1 MVFLELLGRREPV
14 RRIPAL
20 ADLAPEHASSAIFVV
35 MRRMRAPL
43 ITLIVIFTISVV
55 GLTLVPGVDD
65 QGRPAHVGLFD
76 SFYFVSYTATT
87 IGFGELPWP
96 FTPAQRLWVT
106 FTIYASVIGWAYAIG
121 SLLTLL
127 QDRAFQQAVAL
138 QGFTRKVGRMR
149 EPFFLVAG
157 FGRAGE
163 LLARDFDALGQQL
176 VVIDSAP
183 SRIDALEL
191 GSYHADIPGLVA
203 DAANPRNLGA
213 AGLNHP
219 SCAAVLALT
228 DDDETNLAVTMA
240 AALLRPDIP
249 VVARTVSAAVAERMH
264 AFGTPT
270 VVNPFDRFGEH
281 LRLALSAPASY
292 QLLTWLEAGPGGELP
307 ALGQPRRDGLWVVC
321 GYGRFGR
328 EVTSDLQAAG
338 LEVVVVESVDREDQG
353 PEVVVGDA
361 SDADV
366 LVGAGLERAVGLVA
380 GTDNDTTNLSML
392 AAARRINPGLFLA
405 ARQNLPTSAALF
417 EAMHPDSVLVPT
429 EVVAHE
435 VYAQLSTP
443 MLWRFVQRLPE
454 QGDAW
459 AADVTRRL
467 RHSCGHTLPALWKV
481 RLDPDQA
488 PALAPLLPSGRVR
501 LGDLLRS
508 PEDRDRRLDV
518 VPLLL
523 LHDDELTRRSRADP
537 RRRRRAGPRRPAA
550 VRRSDVRAA
559 GAGEHAGR
567 RLERGVHPLRPPDPF
582 ELGLAPVGPG
592 GHGPPRP
599 GPGRLGPARRG
610 ARPRRP
616 PARRQPGRVSAP
628 GAGAREELLARYRAL
643 VDHELPDAARVG
655 GWSLR
660 ANHCFGRV
668 LLDDAVGG
676 CWYDHLD
683 RAAGAAYRQLDDD
696 RLAGAVALGERL
708 LTEGDPL
715 LRTLDARSLRWRG
728 KAPKRYS
735 GRNEL
740 GSTETT

>member
-1 MVFLELLGRREPV
+1 MSNPLMVFIELLGRREPV
-14 RRIPAL
+14 RRMPAIAGL
-20 ADLAPEHASSAIFVV
+20 EPHQASSAIFVV

-43 ITLIVIFTISVV
+43 ITLIVIFSISVV
-55 GLTLVPGVDD
+55 GLTLVPGIDD
-65 QGRPAHVGLFD
+65 QGRPAHIGLFE
-76 SFYFVSYTATT
+76 SFYFVSYTAMT

-138 QGFTRKVGRMR
+138 QGFTRKVRRMR

-163 LLARDFDALGQQL
+163 ILARDFDALGQQL
-176 VVIDSAP
+176 VVIDSSP
-183 SRIDALEL
+183 ERIDALEL

-203 DAANPRNLGA
+203 DAANPRSLGA

-219 SCAAVLALT
+219 SCAAVLALSN
-228 DDDETNLAVTMA
+228 DDETNLAVTMA

-281 LRLALSAPASY
+281 LRLALNAPSSY
-292 QLLTWLEAGPGGELP
+292 QLLTWLEAGPGGTLP
-307 ALGQPRRDGLWVVC
+307 DLGQPRRDGPWIVS

-328 EVTSDLQAAG
+328 EVTADLRAAG
-338 LEVVVVESVDREDQG
+338 LEVAVVESVPSEDHG
-353 PEVVVGDA
+353 ADVIVGDA
-361 SDADV
+361 SDGDV
-366 LVGAGLERAVGLVA
+366 LMEAGLERAVGLVA

-417 EAMHPDSVLVPT
+417 TAMKPDALLVPT

-443 MLWRFVQRLPE
+443 LLWRFIQQLPA

-459 AADVTRRL
+459 AEEVTRRL
-467 RHSCGHTLPALWKV
+467 RFSCGHQLPALWKV
-481 RLDPDQA
+481 RLDADQA
-488 PALAPLLPSGRVR
+488 PALQRLLPSGRVQ

-508 PEDRDRRLDV
+508 PEDRARRLKV

-523 LHDDELTRRSRADP
+523 LHEDETALTPDDDVVLAQGDQLLFAGHSSERRALESTLVIESTAAYTLFDRRVPSSWVWRRLMKADADP
-537 RRRRRAGPRRPAA
+537 LAA
-550 VRRSDVRAA
+550 DPLP
-559 GAGEHAGR
+559 AGR
-567 RLERGVHPLRPPDPF
+567 RESVD
-582 ELGLAPVGPG
+582 
-592 GHGPPRP
+592 
-599 GPGRLGPARRG
+599 
-610 ARPRRP
+610 
-616 PARRQPGRVSAP
+616 S
-628 GAGAREELLARYRAL
+628 RA
-643 VDHELPDAARVG
+643 E
-655 GWSLR
+655 
-660 ANHCFGRV
+660 
-668 LLDDAVGG
+668 
-676 CWYDHLD
+676 
-683 RAAGAAYRQLDDD
+683 
-696 RLAGAVALGERL
+696 
-708 LTEGDPL
+708 
-715 LRTLDARSLRWRG
+715 
-728 KAPKRYS
+728 
-735 GRNEL
+735 
-740 GSTETT
+740 

>member
-1 MVFLELLGRREPV
+1 MVFLDLLGRREPV

-20 ADLAPEHASSAIFVV
+20 VDLTPEHSSSAIFVV

-43 ITLIVIFTISVV
+43 ITLIVIFSISVV
-55 GLTLVPGVDD
+55 GLTLIPGVDD
-65 QGRPAHVGLFD
+65 EGRPAYIGLFD

-176 VVIDSAP
+176 VVIDS
-183 SRIDALEL
+183 SSERIDALEL
-191 GSYHADIPGLVA
+191 GAYHADIPGLVA
-203 DAANPRNLGA
+203 DASNPRNLGA

-219 SCAAVLALT
+219 SCAAVLALSN
-228 DDDETNLAVTMA
+228 DDETNLAVTMA

-249 VVARTVSAAVAERMH
+249 VVARTVSSAVAERMR

-281 LRLALSAPASY
+281 LRLALSSPSSY

-307 ALGQPRRDGLWVVC
+307 EHGDPRRDGLWIVC

-328 EVTSDLQAAG
+328 EVTADLRAAG
-338 LEVVVVESVDREDQG
+338 LEVAVVESVARDDHNSD
-353 PEVVVGDA
+353 VIVGDA
-361 SDADV
+361 SDSEV
-366 LVGAGLERAVGLVA
+366 LVAAGLHRAVGLVA

-392 AAARRINPGLFLA
+392 ATARRVRPELFLA

-417 EAMHPDSVLVPT
+417 EAMHPDALLVPT

-443 MLWRFVQRLPE
+443 LLWRFIQQLPA

-459 AADVTRRL
+459 ADEVTRRL
-467 RHSCGHTLPALWKV
+467 RFSCGHTLPALWKI
-481 RLDPDQA
+481 RLDAEQA
-488 PALAPLLPSGRVR
+488 PALQTLLRSGQVR
-501 LGDLLRS
+501 LGELLRS
-508 PEDRDRRLDV
+508 PEDRDRRLKV

-523 LHDDELTRRSRADP
+523 LHDGEAVLAPADDVVLARDDQLLFAGHGSERRALERTLMIDSTAAYTLFDRRIPSSWVWRKLARIDVEAVAEDEREATTTRRTHDQT
-537 RRRRRAGPRRPAA
+537 
-550 VRRSDVRAA
+550 V
-559 GAGEHAGR
+559 
-567 RLERGVHPLRPPDPF
+567 
-582 ELGLAPVGPG
+582 
-592 GHGPPRP
+592 
-599 GPGRLGPARRG
+599 
-610 ARPRRP
+610 
-616 PARRQPGRVSAP
+616 
-628 GAGAREELLARYRAL
+628 
-643 VDHELPDAARVG
+643 
-655 GWSLR
+655 
-660 ANHCFGRV
+660 
-668 LLDDAVGG
+668 
-676 CWYDHLD
+676 
-683 RAAGAAYRQLDDD
+683 
-696 RLAGAVALGERL
+696 
-708 LTEGDPL
+708 
-715 LRTLDARSLRWRG
+715 
-728 KAPKRYS
+728 
-735 GRNEL
+735 
-740 GSTETT
+740 